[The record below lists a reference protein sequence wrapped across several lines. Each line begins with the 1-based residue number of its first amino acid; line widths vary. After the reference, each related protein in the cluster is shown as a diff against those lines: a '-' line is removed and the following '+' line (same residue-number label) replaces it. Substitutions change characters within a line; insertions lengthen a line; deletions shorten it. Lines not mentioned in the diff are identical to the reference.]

1 MAVAASG
8 AAYLARIAELEEQ
21 VAAADRRAVD
31 ARAETEAARAETKAA
46 RAEAV
51 AVRAEA
57 DDRADE
63 AAKTMAEAKQ
73 IKTNGERALERA
85 HNVEY
90 MVFTKQLEGLKLDLK
105 RARKAVADA
114 ELNHASEIER
124 TRLSHASEL
133 RKLKDGATKAQANFA
148 LRHQADAET
157 IARLQLERDKA
168 THDFVKANAALREQQ
183 RQARLALEGLEKAKV
198 RDGALT
204 MLPFSLIIASCS
216 IGRQQGTEWR
226 TEQDQGRARSANRVE
241 SRRSGDYKKSL

>member
-1 MAVAASG
+1 MALAASG

-31 ARAETEAARAETKAA
+31 ARAETEAARAE
-46 RAEAV
+46 AEA
-51 AVRAEA
+51 ARAEA

-73 IKTNGERALERA
+73 IKTHGERALERA
-85 HNVEY
+85 HNVEHAVY
-90 MVFTKQLEGLKLDLK
+90 VNRLKGLNLELK
-105 RARKAVADA
+105 RARKSAADA
-114 ELNHASEIER
+114 ELNRASEIER

-133 RKLKDGATKAQANFA
+133 RRLKDGATKAQANFA